1 MTPEVQQQLLQ
12 LFRDRVT
19 AAEESRIGHPEFEQ
33 GVIQEAESALDAI
46 EEFIAA
52 HTNESNKVDLS
63 RP

>member
-52 HTNESNKVDLS
+52 HTNGKQ
-63 RP
+63 